1 MIVIIGKAPTPSIR
15 SLLTQGARL
24 LDTGSARLDAEVLL
38 AACLGKPRSYLYA
51 WPDRPIEA
59 ALHEQFITWIKRRAG
74 GEPVAYL
81 TGQREFWSLPL
92 SVTPATLIPRPETE
106 TLVILALEKI
116 APDRTLWIADLGT
129 GCGAIALAI
138 AKERPRCKI
147 IATDISENALSVA
160 RTNADKLGIANVQFA
175 AGDWCRPLPA
185 IAFDFILSNPP
196 YVAQQDPHLDAGD
209 VRFEPRDALAAGP
222 EGLDALRQI
231 ALCAGEHLCEKG
243 WLMVEHGYEQGG
255 KVTQL
260 FRTEGFRGVSDHPDD
275 TGLSRV
281 TMGW

>member
-1 MIVIIGKAPTPSIR
+1 VPTPSIR
-15 SLLTQGARL
+15 SLLTQAARL

-51 WPDRPIEA
+51 WPDRAIEA
-59 ALHEQFITWIKRRAG
+59 AAHEQFIAWIKRRAG

-106 TLVILALEKI
+106 TLVMLALEKI
-116 APDRTLWIADLGT
+116 APNRALRIADLGT

-175 AGDWCRPLPA
+175 AGDWCLPLPA

-196 YVAQQDPHLDAGD
+196 YVAQQDPHLDADD

-222 EGLDALRQI
+222 EGLDALRRI
-231 ALCAGEHLCEKG
+231 ALCAGEHLCENG

-281 TMGW
+281 TMGWRQEAA